1 MTKRS
6 LLVSALVTAV
16 IGVAT
21 FTVTIRW
28 SRTQSVLK
36 QDGLAYLLYTRSLVL
51 DLDTD
56 VTGDLDTLPARLGMD
71 ATESV
76 ERYRR
81 VNPITGRDT
90 LPWPIGVAFFQAP
103 FYAAGL
109 LGEALVATA
118 EGRPVDTL
126 GTIPQVTFAAG
137 TLFWSLLGFW
147 VTVRL
152 CREELGQRGAALL
165 ATLAAAFTG
174 PLVFYTFFHPTM
186 SHGVSFALVATLTF
200 LWLQLWREAPG
211 AAPARRWAFLGL
223 VVGAMLAVRY
233 QNVVF
238 GLLPAALLVRVAHRH
253 GLRPGLRA
261 AGWAAAGAFLPVAL
275 EVAHLVV
282 NHGLFGRSDVAS
294 VAGAANALGQENVRL
309 WSPRFL
315 DVLVSCQ
322 HGAFYWAPFLA
333 VGFAGLVWAGVRG
346 RGWAWVLV
354 ATILGHAWLVGSLQE
369 IIWSGAGAF
378 GMRYLTECA
387 PFFALGLAVWMSA
400 AAARARLAW
409 WGGAAGV
416 FAAAN
421 GLLIVAFSLR
431 TISQEACV
439 TWPEM
444 ASGVGRALQLL
455 LGRAG

>member
-1 MTKRS
+1 VSKRA
-6 LLVSALVTAV
+6 LIVSALVTALV
-16 IGVAT
+16 GTAA

-28 SRTQSVLK
+28 SRTKSVLK
-36 QDGLAYLLYTRSLVL
+36 QDGLAYLLYTRSLL
-51 DLDTD
+51 FDLDTD
-56 VTGDLDTLPARLGMD
+56 VTGELDGLPARFGVD

-81 VNPITGRDT
+81 LNPITGRET

-103 FYAAGL
+103 FYATGMLVEGIAAG
-109 LGEALVATA
+109 VA
-118 EGRPVDTL
+118 GRPADTL
-126 GTIPQVTFAAG
+126 GPIPQLAFAAG

-152 CREELGQRGAALL
+152 CREIAEPRAALL

-186 SHGVSFALVATLTF
+186 SHGVSFALVATLA
-200 LWLQLWREAPG
+200 LWWLRLWRRED
-211 AAPARRWAFLGL
+211 AARGRSWAWVGL
-223 VVGAMLAVRY
+223 VFGAMLAVRY
-233 QNVVF
+233 QNLVY
-238 GLLPAALLVRVAHRH
+238 GLLPAALVVREATRR

-261 AGWAAAGAFLPVAL
+261 AAWIAAGAFLPVAL

-282 NHGLFGRSDVAS
+282 NHGLFGRSELAS
-294 VAGAANALGQENVRL
+294 VEDAASVLGQENVRV
-309 WSPRFL
+309 WSPHFF

-333 VGFAGLVWAGVRG
+333 VGFAGLVWGGVRVG
-346 RGWAWVLV
+346 RWAWVLV
-354 ATILGHAWLVGSLQE
+354 ATILAQAYLIGTLQD
-369 IIWSGAGAF
+369 ISWSAAAAF

-387 PFFALGLAVWMSA
+387 PFFALGFATWM
-400 AAARARLAW
+400 AAARTRARLSLW
-409 WGGAAGV
+409 WGAAGV

-421 GLLIVAFSLR
+421 GLLIVAWSLR
-431 TISQEACV
+431 TISQEQCV

-444 ASGVGRALQLL
+444 ADGVGRALQVL